1 MFNKQEE
8 TGHRFKQNKY
18 PQYSDV
24 SQSYRVPIAISTKK
38 MSPRCFEKLIHFSFK
53 ITMAG
58 EIT

>member
-24 SQSYRVPIAISTKK
+24 SQSYRVPIAISKK
-38 MSPRCFEKLIHFSFK
+38 KCHLVDMFMFLLI
-53 ITMAG
+53 ITMSG